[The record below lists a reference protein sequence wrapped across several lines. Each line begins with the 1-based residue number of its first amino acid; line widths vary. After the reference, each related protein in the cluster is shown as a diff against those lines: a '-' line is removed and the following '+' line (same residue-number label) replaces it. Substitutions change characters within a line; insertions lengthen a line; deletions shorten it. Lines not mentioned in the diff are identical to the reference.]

1 VKECVLRFLVVVS
14 PIPASPEKPSPS
26 MQRRPL
32 IRTGIALA
40 ATAMG
45 IPMSLSS
52 AAQPSTPAATGARLE
67 SLTDWPLTERLPVL
81 FLGHGSPMNVIE
93 DNAYRRNW
101 QALGTELLE
110 RGPRPRLILCISAHW
125 ITRGWQLTAME
136 DPRTIHDFGGF
147 PQALFD
153 QQYQAPGSP
162 VMAQAISAAV
172 SQPGSGAPLGLDGL
186 EWGLDHGTWSVLKPM
201 FPDAS
206 IPVIQLSM
214 DYSRPPAEHF
224 ELGRQLRALRERGV
238 LIVGSG
244 NIVHNLRAIRREAAD
259 NQAYDWAIEFDRVT
273 GDHIAQGRLDALSGF
288 QQAGAVAQMA
298 HPTWDHYLPLLYA
311 AGAVEEGEAPRFF
324 NEGFQIAS
332 ISMRSVVWG

>member
-1 VKECVLRFLVVVS
+1 
-14 PIPASPEKPSPS
+14 

-32 IRTGIALA
+32 IRSGFALA

-45 IPMSLSS
+45 IPMSLTS
-52 AAQPSTPAATGARLE
+52 AAPASTSVSTVPRLDT
-67 SLTDWPLTERLPVL
+67 LTDWPLSERQPVL
-81 FLGHGSPMNVIE
+81 FLGHGSPMNAIE
-93 DNAYRRNW
+93 DNAYRRSW
-101 QALGTELLE
+101 QELGTQLLE
-110 RGPRPRLILCISAHW
+110 RGPCPRLILCISAHW
-125 ITRGWQLTAME
+125 ITRGWQLTAMD

-153 QQYQAPGSP
+153 QRYPAPGSP
-162 VMAQAISAAV
+162 AMARAISAAV
-172 SQPGSGAPLGLDGL
+172 SQPGSGAPLGLDDL

-259 NQAYDWAIEFDRVT
+259 NQAYDWAIEFDRIT
-273 GDHIAQGRLDALSGF
+273 GDHIAEERLEALDGF
-288 QQAGAVAQMA
+288 RALGPLAQMA

-311 AGAVEEGEAPRFF
+311 AGAVEAGEAPRFF
-324 NEGFQIAS
+324 NDSFQAAS
-332 ISMRSVVWG
+332 ISMRSVIWG